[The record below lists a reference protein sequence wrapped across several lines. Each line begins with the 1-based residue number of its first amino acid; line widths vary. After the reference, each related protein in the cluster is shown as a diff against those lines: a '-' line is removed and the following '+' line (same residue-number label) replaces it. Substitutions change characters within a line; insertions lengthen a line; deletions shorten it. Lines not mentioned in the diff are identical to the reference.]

1 MKDERPA
8 QKINKHVPAFH
19 LEASVRCQVSG
30 TDAEV
35 KANREKTVNTWL
47 TAGILESQEEQDG
60 GRSVGG
66 SGYVYASL
74 FADSKQVLGSRTR

>member
-35 KANREKTVNTWL
+35 KANRENTVNTWL
-47 TAGILESQEEQDG
+47 TAGILESQREQDE

-66 SGYVYASL
+66 SGDGYALL
-74 FADSKQVLGSRTR
+74 FADSKQLLGSRVR